1 MLNVIELEK
10 NNRIVS
16 VKQVKPNYILEENNF
31 LVEEYDPDY
40 LGKVY
45 DPITKTVS
53 EYIFSPEE
61 QAEKAISWRDSE
73 LFRTDSLMLL
83 PDYPYKDQLTAY
95 RQALRDWPAT
105 TDFPDTRP
113 TLGI

>member
-45 DPITKTVS
+45 DPITKTFS
-53 EYIFSPEE
+53 EYILSPQEIT
-61 QAEKAISWRDSE
+61 EKAIWWRNSE
-73 LFRTDSLMLL
+73 LERTDSFMLL
-83 PDYPYKDQLTAY
+83 PDYPYKEQLTLY
-95 RQALRDWPAT
+95 RQQLRDWPDTA
-105 TDFPDTRP
+105 DFPETRP
-113 TLGI
+113 TLGN